1 MKIICRGFII
11 ICFWINYSFYV
22 NAGDFSDLFVRVSEK
37 DPRYLELSDGRPYI
51 PIGLNLIHPDRW
63 DDRGLERM
71 QEWMENLSSNGGNYI
86 RVWISSDFWDVE
98 HQKSGNYDSEKA
110 RRIDTMLEMAR
121 RYNIKVK
128 LTIEHFRTIQ
138 GEGRQKWA
146 HKPIH
151 HISMGGTAT
160 NLADFFAGEKSR
172 EQFKRKLLW
181 FKERYGDNPTIFGWE
196 LWNEINAVATS
207 DKYYMPWTEVM
218 LNELHR
224 IFPKN
229 MALQSLGSFDTDKV
243 RDLYKRH
250 SLLSG
255 NDIAQVH
262 RYLDLG
268 AQLEVCHDAVDVL
281 AADAVRELLNFNPK
295 KPVILAESGAVEPNH
310 SGPFKLYSKDKDG
323 IILHDVLFAPF
334 FAGAAGSGQIWHWDS
349 YVDKN
354 NLWYHFSRFA
364 SAVGGI
370 DPISE
375 HFIPLMIEHPRL
387 RVYVLKGER
396 TILCWIRDS
405 RNTWMSELRDGIPPE
420 ILKGESVDFSKPLQN
435 RSVKTAQVYD
445 PWKNIWQA
453 ASITDGKVQL
463 QAFARS
469 VVIKL
474 QLK

>member
-1 MKIICRGFII
+1 
-11 ICFWINYSFYV
+11 V

-63 DDRGLERM
+63 DDKGLERM

-138 GEGRQKWA
+138 GEGRQKWS

-229 MALQSLGSFDTDKV
+229 MAF
-243 RDLYKRH
+243 
-250 SLLSG
+250 
-255 NDIAQVH
+255 
-262 RYLDLG
+262 
-268 AQLEVCHDAVDVL
+268 
-281 AADAVRELLNFNPK
+281 
-295 KPVILAESGAVEPNH
+295 AES
-310 SGPFKLYSKDKDG
+310 
-323 IILHDVLFAPF
+323 
-334 FAGAAGSGQIWHWDS
+334 
-349 YVDKN
+349 
-354 NLWYHFSRFA
+354 R
-364 SAVGGI
+364 
-370 DPISE
+370 
-375 HFIPLMIEHPRL
+375 
-387 RVYVLKGER
+387 
-396 TILCWIRDS
+396 
-405 RNTWMSELRDGIPPE
+405 
-420 ILKGESVDFSKPLQN
+420 
-435 RSVKTAQVYD
+435 
-445 PWKNIWQA
+445 
-453 ASITDGKVQL
+453 
-463 QAFARS
+463 
-469 VVIKL
+469 
-474 QLK
+474 